1 MLTLFFDGGRCTSI
15 LCSSLRSTLVSF
27 ALVPIWFS
35 SKEKKVPL
43 LTDFVTFG
51 TRIVFGTRI
60 TFGTRIIL
68 GPASDVTPSRHHLQY
83 FSVVGGWSVPVSAP
97 MLLSLSMLLLSPG
110 YAFVGKVSSVRA
122 SRSLGMLAQQTSG
135 KPLTELCEISKQAC
149 EAVAPMLQGDVW
161 CCILVDNVYSI
172 L

>member
-1 MLTLFFDGGRCTSI
+1 MYFYFMFISSI
-15 LCSSLRSTLVSF
+15 YSCKLRTCSNLVQLKREKSSLIDGFCYFWDPNCFWDPNYFWDPRVTS
-27 ALVPIWFS
+27 
-35 SKEKKVPL
+35 L
-43 LTDFVTFG
+43 LAVTVYFG
-51 TRIVFGTRI
+51 
-60 TFGTRIIL
+60 
-68 GPASDVTPSRHHLQY
+68 
-83 FSVVGGWSVPVSAP
+83 VVGGRSVSVSAP